1 MVGGTPSFLVHRTN
15 DRFVC
20 SPGTFVFFDIGY
32 SKLFPENTFQM
43 AVQIISRVISKPTNS
58 TICIDLGHK
67 SVAAENPIENRVR
80 LDVFYIENNV
90 LAPTS
95 HISER
100 ILAYHCKVRAIEDL
114 LFALREK
121 EMPLQDM
128 LKLIRRLSKKQFKLK
143 YKVKRLLLHVI

>member
-1 MVGGTPSFLVHRTN
+1 MI
-15 DRFVC
+15 DVC
-20 SPGTFVFFDIGY
+20 
-32 SKLFPENTFQM
+32 
-43 AVQIISRVISKPTNS
+43 
-58 TICIDLGHK
+58 
-67 SVAAENPIENRVR
+67 
-80 LDVFYIENNV
+80 YIENNV
-90 LAPTS
+90 LAATS
-95 HISER
+95 NISER

>member
-1 MVGGTPSFLVHRTN
+1 VI
-15 DRFVC
+15 DVC
-20 SPGTFVFFDIGY
+20 
-32 SKLFPENTFQM
+32 
-43 AVQIISRVISKPTNS
+43 
-58 TICIDLGHK
+58 
-67 SVAAENPIENRVR
+67 
-80 LDVFYIENNV
+80 YIENNV